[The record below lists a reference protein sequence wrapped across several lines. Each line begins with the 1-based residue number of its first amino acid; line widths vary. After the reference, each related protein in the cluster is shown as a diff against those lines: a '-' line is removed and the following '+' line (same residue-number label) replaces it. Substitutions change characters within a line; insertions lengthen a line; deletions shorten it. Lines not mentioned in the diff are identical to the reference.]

1 MPSGL
6 FYLNTLDRS
15 ISYRRGVWIVLLLPC
30 FIEFSVFDANSV
42 DRDQTPRSAAS
53 DTVCQCPFY
62 GTLGLNGL
70 RENVLECMHRNYL
83 I

>member
-1 MPSGL
+1 MPNGF
-6 FYLNTLDRS
+6 FYFNSLDRF
-15 ISYRRGVWIVLLLPC
+15 ISYIRGIWLFLLLPC
-30 FIEFSVFDANSV
+30 FLEIPAFNANSV
-42 DRDQTPRSAAS
+42 DLDQTPHS

-70 RENVLECMHRNYL
+70 INQN